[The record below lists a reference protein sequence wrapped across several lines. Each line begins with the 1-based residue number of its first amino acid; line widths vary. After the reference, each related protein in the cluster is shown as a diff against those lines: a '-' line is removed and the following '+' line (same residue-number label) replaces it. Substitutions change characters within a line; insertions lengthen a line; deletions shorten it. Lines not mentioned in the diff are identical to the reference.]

1 VELIKADSSKSF
13 ADVIRQRRLE
23 MNISKYQAASMVGV
37 AYNVYDRA
45 EEEGPRNLTNLFK
58 FLEAFD
64 IDLAIVKK

>member
-1 VELIKADSSKSF
+1 MELIKADSSKSF